1 MTDNYEYGAMYCR
14 DCNLT
19 HYYRANLMRVGREW
33 PSEFRCPRCTAILDG
48 PRQNVG
54 YELLGSKDG
63 DRGCFHCRFGDAYIE
78 SMDELIGA
86 LKLYRVLVQEI
97 ASRSDR
103 VSVSG

>member
-1 MTDNYEYGAMYCR
+1 MTDDYEYGALYCR

-19 HYYRANLMRVGREW
+19 HYYRANLVRKNPGHR
-33 PSEFRCPRCTAILDG
+33 SGFACPRCSTILAG
-48 PRQNVG
+48 PKDHTG

-86 LKLYRVLVQEI
+86 LKLYRVLLQEI
-97 ASRSDR
+97 AGRSHR
-103 VSVSG
+103 VIVSS